1 MLSPLYGQLSPLRV
15 PNKAVRQPVSDAD
28 AESYLVAV
36 ETADAM
42 QLEQSVADAINSF
55 VVGCKSDGI
64 WSAIKASCILAGART
79 LSGALVPLVGTA
91 PTNFNFVSGDY
102 NRETGIVGNGST
114 KYLRSNKIGAIQ
126 NNAHNA
132 VYVNTAPTLTIART
146 FIGYTGIATDRTL
159 LDSNTNG
166 SLGSYFQ
173 SNSVRSV
180 SGQAQTLGL
189 KGQSRDNSA
198 NYVIRS
204 GGINNTITL
213 TSGVVDNSNHFVFWR
228 SGTLYSNARL
238 SFYSIGEHLDLAALD
253 TRISALMTALATA
266 IP

>member
-1 MLSPLYGQLSPLRV
+1 MLTANAYI
-15 PNKAVRQPVSDAD
+15 A
-28 AESYLVAV
+28 AV
-36 ETADAM
+36 ETADG
-42 QLEQSVADAINSF
+42 QSLESGVKSAITDF
-55 VVGCKSDGI
+55 IVGCHNDGI

-91 PTNFNFVSGDY
+91 PTNLNFVSGDY

-146 FIGYTGIATDRTL
+146 FIGYTGIGTDRTL

-166 SLGSYFQ
+166 SLGSWFQ

-204 GGINNTITL
+204 GGINNTMTL

-238 SFYSIGEHLDLAALD
+238 SFYSIGESLDLAALD
-253 TRISALMTALATA
+253 TRVSTLMTDLAAA